1 MLSMARPD
9 SQTTPGDSSGS
20 PAGVQSRPPD
30 TVGIPQEELTRAHTS
45 LQNSGMALVEVQNL
59 LQQLVGRAEHFDK
72 LENAP
77 DVKGQIDDLTALM
90 LKQEEDHQHALREVE
105 LVLED
110 ALEKEIPQTLV
121 KMVED
126 RFDAIVDDI
135 VAKETERYLEELA
148 GVKIQRE
155 VATLRNTL
163 REKQIQLHNTEARRE
178 NSLLREQDEDVPL
191 KKVQLPDG
199 TIPATCPATV
209 KELRS
214 MTPDAVK
221 KLMGAY
227 RIDSAPGSPG
237 GVTNI
242 NRVLQHFGVKGCLV
256 TPM

>member
-1 MLSMARPD
+1 
-9 SQTTPGDSSGS
+9 
-20 PAGVQSRPPD
+20 
-30 TVGIPQEELTRAHTS
+30 
-45 LQNSGMALVEVQNL
+45 MALVEVQNL
-59 LQQLVGRAEHFDK
+59 LQQLVGRAEHFNELD
-72 LENAP
+72 NSP
-77 DVKGQIDDLTALM
+77 VVQGQIAQLAALM
-90 LKQEEDHQHALREVE
+90 RKQEEDHQHALREVE

-121 KMVED
+121 KMVDD

-191 KKVQLPDG
+191 KKIQLLDG

>member
-30 TVGIPQEELTRAHTS
+30 TVGIPQEDLTRAHIS

-72 LENAP
+72 LDNAP
-77 DVKGQIDDLTALM
+77 V
-90 LKQEEDHQHALREVE
+90 
-105 LVLED
+105 VLED
-110 ALEKEIPQTLV
+110 ALEKEIPQTLA
-121 KMVED
+121 KMVDD

-191 KKVQLPDG
+191 KKIQLPDG

-227 RIDSAPGSPG
+227 RIDSAPGTPG